1 MTPQE
6 NTTMI
11 KNLANA
17 HGFILA
23 GVAGARKLEEEHNH
37 LNEWLDAGYHGDMMY
52 MARNKELRLDAT
64 LLVPGA
70 KTVICLAYNYY
81 SHRDSTEGIPKIA
94 MYAKGKDYH
103 KVLKKKLKLLWTDIK
118 EAININ
124 AVGRYFVDS
133 APVME
138 RQWAELA
145 GLGWTGKNTLLINP
159 KLGSYFFL
167 AEIICDIET
176 VPDVPIKDHCG
187 TCTKCIDACPT
198 EAIDKSGYLLKANQ
212 CISYFTIESR
222 SEIPVEYHSALEG
235 WLFGCDICQQ
245 VCPWN
250 RFSTEQKSDSF
261 EAGIEFQKLTY
272 EKWMEMTKEEFE
284 DTLDKTPIKRMG
296 YDRMKRVLHL
306 LQSNK

>member
-6 NTTMI
+6 NTTII
-11 KNLANA
+11 KSLALA

-23 GVAGARKLEEEHNH
+23 GVAGARKLEEENDH
-37 LNEWLDAGYHGDMMY
+37 LNEWLDQGYHGDMNY
-52 MARNKELRLDAT
+52 MARNKDLRLDAT

-70 KTVICLAYNYY
+70 KSVICLAYNYY
-81 SHRDSTEGIPKIA
+81 VHREMTEGIPKIA
-94 MYAKGKDYH
+94 MYARGKDYH

-118 EAININ
+118 KAIDIN
-124 AVGRYFVDS
+124 AAGRYFVDS

-198 EAIDKSGYLLKANQ
+198 RAIEDAGYLLKANQ

-222 SEIPVEYHSALEG
+222 AEIPVEYHAALDG

-250 RFSTEQKSDSF
+250 RFSIEQNNDSF

-284 DTLDKTPIKRMG
+284 DTLHQTPIKRMG
-296 YDRMKRVLHL
+296 YDRMKMVLHL
-306 LQSNK
+306 IQSNQ